1 MERQAIIEH
10 LRSMAV
16 NQSKP
21 SDLLKFMTV
30 ELAMTDQVDI
40 MYIFSEAM
48 NVTLGEVTAV
58 AAWWHEGERELN
70 DADIDAYMG
79 PIVENFAKNPSGE

>member
-70 DADIDAYMG
+70 DTDIDAYMG
-79 PIVENFAKNPSGE
+79 SVVGDYARSQAN

>member
-58 AAWWHEGERELN
+58 AAWWHEGECELN
-70 DADIDAYMG
+70 DTDIDAYMG
-79 PIVENFAKNPSGE
+79 PVVGDYARSQAN

>member
-58 AAWWHEGERELN
+58 AAWWHEGERERN
-70 DADIDAYMG
+70 DTDIDAYMG
-79 PIVENFAKNPSGE
+79 PVVGDYARSQAN